1 MIPVEVEGTFTPSLW
16 PFSVSETL
24 GSDIPPLY
32 NAAGEPPI
40 RAQHAELERDE
51 FGTIVN
57 EVTVLTTTVTTHK
70 RYRVEDT

>member
-1 MIPVEVEGTFTPSLW
+1 MLIPVEVEGTSAPSSQSL
-16 PFSVSETL
+16 SETL

-40 RAQHAELERDE
+40 RTQHAELERDE

-70 RYRVEDT
+70 RYRVEDA